1 MWLVSDN
8 YGFLWYIHRYLM
20 TRKRQQTNKQFV
32 LSKTRTKQMV
42 KRTNEEIMSIPNR
55 GNSMKLSFNL
65 FNRKMGKN
73 RDIID
78 SGQNLILGRNQS

>member
-8 YGFLWYIHRYLM
+8 YGFLWYIHRYLI

-55 GNSMKLSFNL
+55 GNSMKLSF
-65 FNRKMGKN
+65 
-73 RDIID
+73 
-78 SGQNLILGRNQS
+78 

>member
-32 LSKTRTKQMV
+32 LSKTKTKQMV

-55 GNSMKLSFNL
+55 GNSIKLSF
-65 FNRKMGKN
+65 
-73 RDIID
+73 
-78 SGQNLILGRNQS
+78 

>member
-20 TRKRQQTNKQFV
+20 TRKRQQSNKQFV

-55 GNSMKLSFNL
+55 GNSMKLSF
-65 FNRKMGKN
+65 
-73 RDIID
+73 
-78 SGQNLILGRNQS
+78 

>member
-20 TRKRQQTNKQFV
+20 TRKRQQTNKKFV

-55 GNSMKLSFNL
+55 GNSMKLSF
-65 FNRKMGKN
+65 
-73 RDIID
+73 
-78 SGQNLILGRNQS
+78 

>member
-20 TRKRQQTNKQFV
+20 TRKRQQSNKQFV

-42 KRTNEEIMSIPNR
+42 KRTDEEIMSIPNR
-55 GNSMKLSFNL
+55 GNSMKLSF
-65 FNRKMGKN
+65 
-73 RDIID
+73 
-78 SGQNLILGRNQS
+78 

>member
-42 KRTNEEIMSIPNR
+42 KRTNEEIMSIRNR
-55 GNSMKLSFNL
+55 GSSMKLSF
-65 FNRKMGKN
+65 
-73 RDIID
+73 
-78 SGQNLILGRNQS
+78 

>member
-8 YGFLWYIHRYLM
+8 YGFLWYIHRHLM

-55 GNSMKLSFNL
+55 GNSMKLSF
-65 FNRKMGKN
+65 
-73 RDIID
+73 
-78 SGQNLILGRNQS
+78 

>member
-20 TRKRQQTNKQFV
+20 TRKRQQSNEQFV

-55 GNSMKLSFNL
+55 GNSMKLSF
-65 FNRKMGKN
+65 
-73 RDIID
+73 
-78 SGQNLILGRNQS
+78 

>member
-20 TRKRQQTNKQFV
+20 TRKRQRSNKQFV

-55 GNSMKLSFNL
+55 EFHE
-65 FNRKMGKN
+65 
-73 RDIID
+73 IIFLTY
-78 SGQNLILGRNQS
+78 LIGRWEKIAI

>member
-55 GNSMKLSFNL
+55 GNSMKLSF
-65 FNRKMGKN
+65 
-73 RDIID
+73 
-78 SGQNLILGRNQS
+78 

>member
-1 MWLVSDN
+1 MWLLSDN

-42 KRTNEEIMSIPNR
+42 KRTNKEIMSIPNR
-55 GNSMKLSFNL
+55 GNSMKLSF
-65 FNRKMGKN
+65 
-73 RDIID
+73 
-78 SGQNLILGRNQS
+78 

>member
-32 LSKTRTKQMV
+32 LSKTRTKRMV

-55 GNSMKLSFNL
+55 GNSMKLSF
-65 FNRKMGKN
+65 
-73 RDIID
+73 
-78 SGQNLILGRNQS
+78 

>member
-20 TRKRQQTNKQFV
+20 TRKRQQSNKQFV

-42 KRTNEEIMSIPNR
+42 KRTNEEIMSIPDR
-55 GNSMKLSFNL
+55 GNSMKLSF
-65 FNRKMGKN
+65 
-73 RDIID
+73 
-78 SGQNLILGRNQS
+78 

>member
-20 TRKRQQTNKQFV
+20 TRKRQQSNKQFV

-42 KRTNEEIMSIPNR
+42 KRTNEEIMSISNR
-55 GNSMKLSFNL
+55 GNSMKLSF
-65 FNRKMGKN
+65 
-73 RDIID
+73 
-78 SGQNLILGRNQS
+78 

>member
-8 YGFLWYIHRYLM
+8 YGFLWYIHRNLM
-20 TRKRQQTNKQFV
+20 TRERQQTNKQFV

-55 GNSMKLSFNL
+55 GNSMKLSF
-65 FNRKMGKN
+65 
-73 RDIID
+73 
-78 SGQNLILGRNQS
+78 

>member
-8 YGFLWYIHRYLM
+8 YGFLWYIHRNLM

-55 GNSMKLSFNL
+55 GNSMKLSF
-65 FNRKMGKN
+65 
-73 RDIID
+73 
-78 SGQNLILGRNQS
+78 

>member
-42 KRTNEEIMSIPNR
+42 KRINEEIMSIPNG
-55 GNSMKLSFNL
+55 GNSMKLSF
-65 FNRKMGKN
+65 
-73 RDIID
+73 
-78 SGQNLILGRNQS
+78 

>member
-42 KRTNEEIMSIPNR
+42 KRTNKEIMSIPNR
-55 GNSMKLSFNL
+55 GNSMKLSF
-65 FNRKMGKN
+65 
-73 RDIID
+73 
-78 SGQNLILGRNQS
+78 

>member
-8 YGFLWYIHRYLM
+8 YGFLWNIHRYLM
-20 TRKRQQTNKQFV
+20 TRKRQQSNKQFV

-55 GNSMKLSFNL
+55 GNSMKLSF
-65 FNRKMGKN
+65 
-73 RDIID
+73 
-78 SGQNLILGRNQS
+78 

>member
-42 KRTNEEIMSIPNR
+42 KRTDEEIMSIPNR
-55 GNSMKLSFNL
+55 GNSMKLSF
-65 FNRKMGKN
+65 
-73 RDIID
+73 
-78 SGQNLILGRNQS
+78 

>member
-42 KRTNEEIMSIPNR
+42 KKTNEEIMSIPNR
-55 GNSMKLSFNL
+55 GNSMKLSF
-65 FNRKMGKN
+65 
-73 RDIID
+73 
-78 SGQNLILGRNQS
+78 

>member
-8 YGFLWYIHRYLM
+8 YGFLWHIHRYLM
-20 TRKRQQTNKQFV
+20 TRKRQQSNKQFV

-55 GNSMKLSFNL
+55 GNSMKLSF
-65 FNRKMGKN
+65 
-73 RDIID
+73 
-78 SGQNLILGRNQS
+78 